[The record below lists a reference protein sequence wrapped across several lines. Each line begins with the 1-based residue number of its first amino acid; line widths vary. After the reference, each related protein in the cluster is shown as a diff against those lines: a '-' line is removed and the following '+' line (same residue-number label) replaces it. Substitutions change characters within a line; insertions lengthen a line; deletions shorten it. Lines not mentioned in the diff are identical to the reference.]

1 MKRIIWTLIFIQFPS
16 LCMYYQVVL
25 SDWSNMIN
33 KFWKIT
39 NIFKHIRMNLM
50 VIGASGPK
58 TGRILKNTSLAVQ
71 EALTHCLQNPQNGRW
86 VWKEV
91 QLQVIWSSD
100 HLSQNEF
107 FDSFIPSMR
116 TSKIQISPSW
126 PQNSFRVWKGVYIS
140 PGDNCPHLVYFLLS
154 KLLA

>member
-1 MKRIIWTLIFIQFPS
+1 
-16 LCMYYQVVL
+16 
-25 SDWSNMIN
+25 MIN

-91 QLQVIWSSD
+91 QLQVIGSSD

-107 FDSFIPSMR
+107 FDWFIPSMR
-116 TSKIQISPSW
+116 TSKIQIAPSW
-126 PQNSFRVWKGVYIS
+126 PQNSRQGLERGVHFSWWQLPPSRIFFIVQTTGLDINLTLMEVNHQQV
-140 PGDNCPHLVYFLLS
+140 PPNWHLYHWDS
-154 KLLA
+154 Y